1 MNHPSDLPYP
11 TLCLVTELSLA
22 SGEALLDKVEK
33 VLDGGVDAVQLRAKD
48 LAAGRLLSLARS
60 LRKITGQRALLFIN
74 DRIDVAI
81 AANANGV
88 QLAEAAICVEAA
100 RRLVGEEM
108 LVGRSVH
115 SVEGAVE
122 AEAQGADFLVLGAIF
137 ASDSK
142 PGVEPAGI
150 GLLEEAASRVSIP
163 ILAIGGIDK
172 NNAGQV
178 IRSGG
183 YGVAVIRS
191 ILASSNPEQAALE
204 IKQSMSAAAA
214 KSGNIKVER

>member
-1 MNHPSDLPYP
+1 MNQPSGLPYP

-22 SGEALLDKVEK
+22 SGETLLDKIEK
-33 VLDGGVDAVQLRAKD
+33 ALDGGVDAVQLRAKE
-48 LAAGRLLSLARS
+48 LAAGKLLSLAQS
-60 LRKITGQRALLFIN
+60 LRKITEQRALLFVN

-81 AANANGV
+81 ATRADGV
-88 QLAEAAICVEAA
+88 QLAEDAICVESA
-100 RRLVGEEM
+100 RRLVGTEM

-122 AEAQGADFLVLGAIF
+122 AESQGADFLVMGAIF
-137 ASDSK
+137 ATDSK
-142 PGVEPAGI
+142 PGVEPAGT

-163 ILAIGGIDK
+163 ILGIGGIDQ

-178 IRSGG
+178 IKSGG

-191 ILASSNPEQAALE
+191 ILSSSNPAVAARE
-204 IKQSMSAAAA
+204 VKQSMSAAVCQ
-214 KSGNIKVER
+214 K

>member
-1 MNHPSDLPYP
+1 MNHPSGLPYP
-11 TLCLVTELSLA
+11 ALCLVTELSLA

-33 VLDGGVDAVQLRAKD
+33 ALDGGVDAVQLRAKE
-48 LAAGRLLSLARS
+48 LAAGGLLSLARS

-81 AANANGV
+81 AAEADGV
-88 QLAEAAICVEAA
+88 QLPEEAICLETA
-100 RRLVGEEM
+100 RRLVGVEM

-163 ILAIGGIDK
+163 ILAIGGIDR

-183 YGVAVIRS
+183 HGVAVIRS
-191 ILASSNPEQAALE
+191 ILTSSNPEQAARE
-204 IKQSMSAAAA
+204 IKQSMSAAVGQ
-214 KSGNIKVER
+214 K

>member
-1 MNHPSDLPYP
+1 MNQPSSLPYP
-11 TLCLVTELSLA
+11 ALCLVTELSIA
-22 SGEALLDKVEK
+22 GGEMLLDRIEK
-33 VLDGGVDAVQLRAKD
+33 ALDGGIDAVQLRAKE
-48 LAAGRLLSLARS
+48 LAAGRLLSLAQS
-60 LRKITGQRALLFIN
+60 LRKVTGQRALLFIN

-81 AANANGV
+81 AAEADGV
-88 QLAEAAICVEAA
+88 QLAEDAICVEAA
-100 RRLVGEEM
+100 RRLVGAEM

-122 AEAQGADFLVLGAIF
+122 AEAQGANFLFLGAIF

-150 GLLEEAASRVSIP
+150 GLLEEAASRVSVP
-163 ILAIGGIDK
+163 ILGIGGIDQ

-178 IRSGG
+178 IKSGG

-191 ILASSNPEQAALE
+191 ILASSDPAQAARE
-204 IKQSMSAAAA
+204 IKQSMSAAA
-214 KSGNIKVER
+214 RQ

>member
-1 MNHPSDLPYP
+1 MNQPSGLPYP

-33 VLDGGVDAVQLRAKD
+33 ALDGGVDVVQLRAKE
-48 LAAGRLLSLARS
+48 LAAGKLLSLAQS
-60 LRKITGQRALLFIN
+60 LRKITDQRALLFVN

-81 AANANGV
+81 ATRADGV
-88 QLAEAAICVEAA
+88 QLGEDAICVESA
-100 RRLVGEEM
+100 RRLVGAEM

-122 AEAQGADFLVLGAIF
+122 AESQGASFLVLGAIF
-137 ASDSK
+137 ATDSK
-142 PGVEPAGI
+142 PGVEPAGA

-163 ILAIGGIDK
+163 ILGIGGIDQ
-172 NNAGQV
+172 NNAGQ
-178 IRSGG
+178 IIKSGG

-191 ILASSNPEQAALE
+191 ILGSSNPVAAARE
-204 IKQSMSAAAA
+204 IKQSMAAAVRQ
-214 KSGNIKVER
+214 K

>member
-1 MNHPSDLPYP
+1 MNQPASLPYP

-22 SGEALLDKVEK
+22 SGEALLDKIEK
-33 VLDGGVDAVQLRAKD
+33 ALDGGVDAVQLRAKE

-60 LRKITGQRALLFIN
+60 LRKVTGQRALLFVN

-81 AANANGV
+81 AARADGV
-88 QLAEAAICVEAA
+88 QLGEDAIGVEAA
-100 RRLVGEEM
+100 RRLVGAEM

-122 AEAQGADFLVLGAIF
+122 AEFQGADFLVLGAIF
-137 ASDSK
+137 ATDSK
-142 PGVEPAGI
+142 PSVEPAGI
-150 GLLEEAASRVSIP
+150 GLLEEAARRVSIP
-163 ILAIGGIDK
+163 ILGIGGIDQ

-183 YGVAVIRS
+183 YGIAVIRS
-191 ILASSNPEQAALE
+191 ILASSNPGQAARE
-204 IKQSMSAAAA
+204 IRQSMSAAVRQ
-214 KSGNIKVER
+214 K

>member
-1 MNHPSDLPYP
+1 MNHPSSLPYP

-33 VLDGGVDAVQLRAKD
+33 AVDGGVNAVQLRAKE
-48 LAAGRLLSLARS
+48 LAGGRLLSLARS

-81 AANANGV
+81 AAEADGV
-88 QLAEAAICVEAA
+88 QLAEDAICVETA
-100 RRLVGEEM
+100 RRLAGEEM

-115 SVEGAVE
+115 SLEGAVE
-122 AEAQGADFLVLGAIF
+122 AEAQGASFLVLGAIF
-137 ASDSK
+137 TSDSK

-150 GLLEEAASRVSIP
+150 GLLEEAARRVSIP
-163 ILAIGGIDK
+163 VLGIGGIDQS
-172 NNAGQV
+172 NAGQV
-178 IRSGG
+178 IKAGG

-191 ILASSNPEQAALE
+191 ILASSNPAQATRE
-204 IKQSMSAAAA
+204 IKQSMSAA

>member
-1 MNHPSDLPYP
+1 MNQPSGLPYP

-22 SGEALLDKVEK
+22 SGEALLDKMEK
-33 VLDGGVDAVQLRAKD
+33 ALDGGVDAVQLRAKE

-60 LRKITGQRALLFIN
+60 LRKITEQRALLLIN

-81 AANANGV
+81 AAEADGV
-88 QLAEAAICVEAA
+88 QLAEDAICVESA
-100 RRLVGEEM
+100 RRLVGAEM

-150 GLLEEAASRVSIP
+150 GLLEEAASRVAIP
-163 ILAIGGIDK
+163 VLGIGGIDQ

-178 IRSGG
+178 IKAGG

-191 ILASSNPEQAALE
+191 ILASSDPAQAARE
-204 IKQSMSAAAA
+204 IKQSMSAAACQ
-214 KSGNIKVER
+214 K

>member
-1 MNHPSDLPYP
+1 MNQPGGLPYP

-22 SGEALLDKVEK
+22 GGEALLNRVEK
-33 VLDGGVDAVQLRAKD
+33 ALDGGVDTVQLRAKE
-48 LAAGRLLSLARS
+48 LAAGRLLSLAQS
-60 LRKITGQRALLFIN
+60 LRKVTGQRALLFIN

-81 AANANGV
+81 AAEADGV
-88 QLAEAAICVEAA
+88 QLGEDAICVEAA
-100 RRLVGEEM
+100 RRLVGAEM

-122 AEAQGADFLVLGAIF
+122 AEVQGADFLVLGTIF
-137 ASDSK
+137 TSDSK

-150 GLLEEAASRVSIP
+150 GLLEEAARRVSIP
-163 ILAIGGIDK
+163 VLGIGGIDQ
-172 NNAGQV
+172 NNAGQI

-191 ILASSNPEQAALE
+191 ILGSSNPVVAARE
-204 IKQSMSAAAA
+204 IKQSMSAAARQ
-214 KSGNIKVER
+214 K

>member
-1 MNHPSDLPYP
+1 MNHPSGLPYP
-11 TLCLVTELSLA
+11 ALCLVTELSLA

-33 VLDGGVDAVQLRAKD
+33 AVDGGVNAVQLRAKE

-81 AANANGV
+81 AADASGV
-88 QLAEAAICVEAA
+88 QLAEDAICVEAA
-100 RRLVGEEM
+100 RRLVGEEI

-142 PGVEPAGI
+142 PGVKPAGI

-172 NNAGQV
+172 NNAWQV
-178 IRSGG
+178 INAGG

-191 ILASSNPEQAALE
+191 ILASSNPGQAALE
-204 IKQSMSAAAA
+204 IKQSMSAAVGQ
-214 KSGNIKVER
+214 K

>member
-1 MNHPSDLPYP
+1 MNHPSGLPYP
-11 TLCLVTELSLA
+11 ALCLVTELSLA

-33 VLDGGVDAVQLRAKD
+33 ALHGGVDAVQLRAKD

-60 LRKITGQRALLFIN
+60 LRKITGQRALLLIN

-81 AANANGV
+81 AANAGGV
-88 QLAEAAICVEAA
+88 QLPEDAICLEAA
-100 RRLVGEEM
+100 RRLVGAEM
-108 LVGRSVH
+108 LLGRSVH

-150 GLLEEAASRVSIP
+150 GLLEEAARRVSIP
-163 ILAIGGIDK
+163 ILAIGGIDRS
-172 NNAGQV
+172 NAGQV
-178 IRSGG
+178 IELGG
-183 YGVAVIRS
+183 HGVAVIRS
-191 ILASSNPEQAALE
+191 VLASSNPEQAARE
-204 IKQSMSAAAA
+204 IKQAMSAAVGQ
-214 KSGNIKVER
+214 K

>member
-1 MNHPSDLPYP
+1 MNQPSRLPYP
-11 TLCLVTELSLA
+11 TLCLVTELSIA
-22 SGEALLDKVEK
+22 GGETLLDRVEK
-33 VLDGGVDAVQLRAKD
+33 ALDGGVDAVQLRAKE
-48 LAAGRLLSLARS
+48 LAAGKLLSLAQS
-60 LRKITGQRALLFIN
+60 LRKVTWERALLFVN

-81 AANANGV
+81 AAQADGV
-88 QLAEAAICVEAA
+88 QLGEDAICVEAA
-100 RRLVGEEM
+100 RRLVGAEM

-122 AEAQGADFLVLGAIF
+122 AEGQGADFLVLGAIF

-163 ILAIGGIDK
+163 VLGIGGIDQ

-191 ILASSNPEQAALE
+191 ILASSNPAQAVRE
-204 IKQSMSAAAA
+204 IKQSMSAAVRQ
-214 KSGNIKVER
+214 K

>member
-1 MNHPSDLPYP
+1 MNHPTGLPYP

-33 VLDGGVDAVQLRAKD
+33 ALDGGVNAVQLRAKE

-81 AANANGV
+81 AAEADGV
-88 QLAEAAICVEAA
+88 QLAEDAICVETA
-100 RRLVGEEM
+100 RRLAGEEM

-122 AEAQGADFLVLGAIF
+122 AEAQGASFLVLGAIF
-137 ASDSK
+137 TSDSK

-163 ILAIGGIDK
+163 ILAIGGIDQS
-172 NNAGQV
+172 NAGRV
-178 IRSGG
+178 IRFGG

-191 ILASSNPEQAALE
+191 ILASSNPAQAARE
-204 IKQSMSAAAA
+204 IKQSMSAA

>member
-1 MNHPSDLPYP
+1 MNQPSNLPCP

-33 VLDGGVDAVQLRAKD
+33 AVDGGVNAVQLRAKEF
-48 LAAGRLLSLARS
+48 ASGRLLSLAQS
-60 LRKITGQRALLFIN
+60 LRKITEQRALLFIN

-81 AANANGV
+81 AAKADGV
-88 QLAEAAICVEAA
+88 QLAEDAICVETA
-100 RRLVGEEM
+100 RRLAGEEM

-115 SVEGAVE
+115 SVEGVVE
-122 AEAQGADFLVLGAIF
+122 AEAQGASFLVLGAIF

-150 GLLEEAASRVSIP
+150 GLLEEAARRVSIP
-163 ILAIGGIDK
+163 LLGIGGIDQG
-172 NNAGQV
+172 NAGQV
-178 IRSGG
+178 IKAGG

-191 ILASSNPEQAALE
+191 ILASSNPMQAARE
-204 IKQSMSAAAA
+204 IKQSMSAA